1 MLHGICVIQV
11 GRTIPNRRTERVRW
25 VGEMLSVSTTS
36 DIHYTIESDQ
46 LTA

>member
-1 MLHGICVIQV
+1 
-11 GRTIPNRRTERVRW
+11 